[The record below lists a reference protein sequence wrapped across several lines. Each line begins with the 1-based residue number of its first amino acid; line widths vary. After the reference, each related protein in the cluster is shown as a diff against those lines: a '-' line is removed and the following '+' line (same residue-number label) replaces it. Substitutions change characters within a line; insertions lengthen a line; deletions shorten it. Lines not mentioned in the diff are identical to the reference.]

1 MAHRIA
7 DELVRRLVEVGVER
21 IYGVVGD
28 SLNPVTDALRLNGK
42 LQWIHVRNEESGAFA
57 AGAEA
62 QLSGKLAA
70 CAGSCGPGNLH
81 LINGL
86 FDAHRSNA
94 PVLAIASH
102 IPTSEIGTGYFQETH
117 PQNLFQ
123 ECSHYCEMITNPA
136 QFERVLHIAMQS
148 ALGKGGVGVIVL
160 PGDVGGAELP
170 ADGSV
175 RSLVSRRP
183 SIRPGEKDLA
193 RLADLIN
200 SSKKVALFCGI
211 GCENAHDEVIALA
224 EKVKAPVGHT
234 YRGKPFIEYDN
245 PYTVGMTG
253 MIGFGMAYEA
263 IHECDLLLLL
273 GTDFPYDK
281 FLPTK
286 TKIAQIDIRVDRL
299 GRRRK
304 LDLGI
309 WGDVRETLQA
319 LLPMLNAKADREYLD
334 ATLRKHKEKL
344 RKMNVYVDHV
354 GKRLPMH
361 PEPVA
366 AALSEAAAPDAIF
379 TADTGMCNVWSA
391 RYIKASKGRRIIGS
405 FNHGSMANA
414 LPMAI
419 GAQCAYPGRQ
429 VVAMCG
435 DGGFAMLMGDL
446 LTITQYNLPIKILV
460 FDNSAL
466 GMVKLEMETG
476 GFPDFQTDLKNPN
489 FAKLAEAVGMMGVR
503 IENPADLTSG
513 LKKALQHPGPA
524 LIDVVTDPNALSIPS
539 HADRSQAVGFALGL
553 GKMVLAGNLEEVI
566 DTVKGNIRHIGES
579 LESIKNGFGDSW
591 ARLCRDNFHRT
602 ATPVGLPP
610 AQVEVWQSPA

>member
-1 MAHRIA
+1 MPHRIA
-7 DELVRRLVEVGVER
+7 DELVSRLAEAGVER

-28 SLNPVTDALRLNGK
+28 SLNPVTDALRLNNK
-42 LQWIHVRNEESGAFA
+42 VKWIHVRNEEAGAFA

-62 QLSGKLAA
+62 QLTGKLAA

-102 IPTSEIGTGYFQETH
+102 IPSSEIGTGYFQETH

-123 ECSHYCEMITNPA
+123 ECSHYCELISNTA
-136 QFERVLHIAMQS
+136 QFDRVLHIAMQN
-148 ALGKGGVGVIVL
+148 AVGKGGVGVIVL
-160 PGDVGGAELP
+160 PGDVAYAEAP
-170 ADGSV
+170 AQAPT
-175 RSLVSRRP
+175 RSLVTKRP
-183 SIRPGEKDLA
+183 SIRPSDKDLA
-193 RLADLIN
+193 KLADLIN
-200 SSKKVALFCGI
+200 SAKKVALFCGI
-211 GCENAHDEVIALA
+211 GCENAHDDVVALA

-234 YRGKPFIEYDN
+234 YRGKPFVEYNN
-245 PYTVGMTG
+245 PYDVGMTG

-286 TKIAQIDIRVDRL
+286 TKIAQIDIRVERL
-299 GRRRK
+299 GRRSK

-319 LLPMLNAKADREYLD
+319 LLPMVNQRSDRNFLD
-334 ATLRKHKEKL
+334 NTLGKHKEML
-344 RKMNVYVDHV
+344 RKMNVYVDHI
-354 GKRLPMH
+354 GTRLPMH

-391 RYIKASKGRRIIGS
+391 RYIKATKDRRLIGS

-414 LPMAI
+414 LAQSI

-429 VVAMCG
+429 VIAMCG
-435 DGGFAMLMGDL
+435 DGGLAMLMGDL
-446 LTITQYNLPIKILV
+446 LTLTQYNLPVKVLV

-476 GFPDFQTDLKNPN
+476 GFPDYQTDLKNPN
-489 FAKLAEAVGMMGVR
+489 FAKLAEAIGMMGVR
-503 IENPADLTSG
+503 IENPAELTSG
-513 LKKALQHPGPA
+513 FKKALAHPGPA

-539 HADRSQAVGFALGL
+539 HADKSQAVGFALAM
-553 GKMVLAGNLEEVI
+553 GKLILSGNIEEVVATI
-566 DTVKGNIRHIGES
+566 EGNIRHVGES
-579 LESIKNGFGDSW
+579 LDS
-591 ARLCRDNFHRT
+591 L
-602 ATPVGLPP
+602 
-610 AQVEVWQSPA
+610 

>member
-1 MAHRIA
+1 MPNRVA
-7 DELVRRLVEVGVER
+7 DELIRRLAEAGVER

-42 LQWIHVRNEESGAFA
+42 MKFIHVRHEETGAFA

-62 QLSGKLAA
+62 QLTGKLAA

-102 IPTSEIGTGYFQETH
+102 IPSSEIGTGYFQETH
-117 PQNLFQ
+117 PEILFK
-123 ECSHYCEMITNPA
+123 ECSHYCELISNTK
-136 QFERVLHIAMQS
+136 QFERILHIAMQS

-160 PGDVGGAELP
+160 PGDVGGADLP
-170 ADGSV
+170 AEGSP

-183 SIRPGEKDLA
+183 TVRPGEKDLA
-193 RLADLIN
+193 RLAELIN
-200 SSKKVALFCGI
+200 SSKKVALLCGI
-211 GCENAHDEVIALA
+211 GCDNAHDEVVALA
-224 EKVKAPVGHT
+224 EKVKSPVGHT
-234 YRGKPFIEYDN
+234 YRGKPFVEYSN
-245 PYTVGMTG
+245 PYDVGMTG
-253 MIGFGMAYEA
+253 LIGFGMAYEA

-286 TKIAQIDIRVDRL
+286 PKIAQIDIRVDRL
-299 GRRRK
+299 GRRSK

-319 LLPMLNAKADREYLD
+319 LLPMLDTKPDREFLD
-334 ATLRKHKEKL
+334 TILRKHKEAL
-344 RKMNVYVDHV
+344 RKINVYVDHV
-354 GKRLPMH
+354 GKRTPMH

-366 AALSEAAAPDAIF
+366 AALSEIAAPDAIF

-391 RYIKASKGRRIIGS
+391 RHIKATKDRRIIGS

-414 LPMAI
+414 LPQAI

-429 VVAMCG
+429 VISMSG
-435 DGGFAMLMGDL
+435 DGGLAMLMGDL
-446 LTITQYNLPIKILV
+446 LTLTQHNLPIKVLV
-460 FDNSAL
+460 FDNGAL
-466 GMVKLEMETG
+466 GMVKLEMETAG
-476 GFPDFQTDLKNPN
+476 MPDYQTDLKNPN
-489 FAKLAEAVGMMGVR
+489 FAKVAEAIGMMGVR

-513 LKKALQHPGPA
+513 LKKALQHSGPA

-539 HADRSQAVGFALGL
+539 HADRSQAVGFALAM
-553 GKMVLAGNLEEVI
+553 GKMILSGNIEEVVATI
-566 DTVKGNIRHIGES
+566 EGNIRHTGEALDS
-579 LESIKNGFGDSW
+579 L
-591 ARLCRDNFHRT
+591 
-602 ATPVGLPP
+602 
-610 AQVEVWQSPA
+610 

>member
-1 MAHRIA
+1 MGNRLADQLIA
-7 DELVRRLVEVGVER
+7 RLAEAGVER

-28 SLNPVTDALRLNGK
+28 SLNPVTDALRLNNK
-42 LQWIHVRNEESGAFA
+42 VKWIHVRNEEAGAFA

-62 QLSGKLAA
+62 QLTGKLAC

-102 IPTSEIGTGYFQETH
+102 IPSSEIGTGYFQETH

-148 ALGKGGVGVIVL
+148 AIGKGGVGVVVL
-160 PGDVGGAELP
+160 PGDVVALEVP
-170 ADGSV
+170 AQAGS
-175 RSLVSRRP
+175 RSLAKQRP

-200 SSKKVALFCGI
+200 SSRQGALFCGI
-211 GCENAHDEVIALA
+211 RCENSREEVVALA
-224 EKVKAPVGHT
+224 EKAKAPVGYT
-234 YRGKPFIEYDN
+234 YRGKPHVAYDN
-245 PYTVGMTG
+245 PYEMGMTG
-253 MIGFGMAYEA
+253 MIGFGMCYEA

-281 FLPTK
+281 FLPTNC
-286 TKIAQIDIRVDRL
+286 KIAQVDIRVDRL
-299 GRRRK
+299 GRRSR

-319 LLPMLNAKADREYLD
+319 LLPMLDTKQDREFLG
-334 ATLRKHKEKL
+334 TVLGKHKEKL

-354 GKRLPMH
+354 GKRTPMH

-366 AALSEAAAPDAIF
+366 AALSELAAPDAIF
-379 TADTGMCNVWSA
+379 TVDTGMCNVWSA
-391 RYIKASKGRRIIGS
+391 RHVKPAKNRRIIGS

-414 LPMAI
+414 LPMSI
-419 GAQCAYPGRQ
+419 GAQCAFPGRQ
-429 VVAMCG
+429 VISLSG

-446 LTITQYNLPIKILV
+446 LTITQYDLPIKVLV
-460 FDNSAL
+460 FDNGAL
-466 GMVKLEMETG
+466 GMVKLEMETA
-476 GFPDFQTDLKNPN
+476 GFPDYQTDLKNPN

-503 IENPADLTSG
+503 IENPADVSSG
-513 LKKALQHPGPA
+513 IKKALQHSGPA
-524 LIDVVTDPNALSIPS
+524 LIDVVTDPNAVSLPS
-539 HADRSQAVGFALGL
+539 HITAEQVVGFGL
-553 GKMVLAGNLEEVI
+553 TMGKLVLAGHIDEVV
-566 DTVKGNIRHIGES
+566 DTIETNIRH
-579 LESIKNGFGDSW
+579 
-591 ARLCRDNFHRT
+591 
-602 ATPVGLPP
+602 V
-610 AQVEVWQSPA
+610 

>member
-1 MAHRIA
+1 MGNRLADQLIA
-7 DELVRRLVEVGVER
+7 RLAEAGVER

-28 SLNPVTDALRLNGK
+28 SLNPVTDALRLNNK
-42 LQWIHVRNEESGAFA
+42 VKWIHVRHEEVGAFA

-62 QLSGKLAA
+62 QLTGKLAC

-102 IPTSEIGTGYFQETH
+102 IPSSEIGTGYFQETH

-148 ALGKGGVGVIVL
+148 AIGKGGVGVVVL
-160 PGDVGGAELP
+160 PGDVVALEVP
-170 ADGSV
+170 AQAGS
-175 RSLVSRRP
+175 RSLVKRRP
-183 SIRPGEKDLA
+183 TVRPGEKDLA
-193 RLADLIN
+193 RLAELIN

-211 GCENAHDEVIALA
+211 GCENAHDEVVALA
-224 EKVKAPVGHT
+224 EKVKSPVGHS
-234 YRGKPFIEYDN
+234 YRGKPFIEYNN
-245 PYTVGMTG
+245 PYDVGMTG
-253 MIGFGMAYEA
+253 MIGFGMCYEA

-286 TKIAQIDIRVDRL
+286 CKIAQIDIRVERL
-299 GRRRK
+299 GRRSK
-304 LDLGI
+304 IDLGI
-309 WGDVRETLQA
+309 WGDVRETLKA
-319 LLPMLNAKADREYLD
+319 LLPMLDAKPDRQFLD
-334 ATLRKHKEKL
+334 TTLRKHQEKL

-366 AALSEAAAPDAIF
+366 AALSEVAAPNAIF

-391 RYIKASKGRRIIGS
+391 RHIKATKDRRIIGS

-414 LPMAI
+414 LPQAI

-435 DGGFAMLMGDL
+435 DGGFAMTMGDI
-446 LTITQYNLPIKILV
+446 LTVTQYNLPIKMVV

-466 GMVKLEMETG
+466 GMVKLEMETAG
-476 GFPDFQTDLKNPN
+476 LPDFQTDLKNPN
-489 FAKLAEAVGMMGVR
+489 FAKLAEAIGIMGVR
-503 IENPADLTSG
+503 IENPSDLTSAI
-513 LKKALQHPGPA
+513 KKALQHSGPA
-524 LIDVVTDPNALSIPS
+524 LIDVVTDANALSIPS
-539 HADRSQAVGFALGL
+539 HADRSQAVGFALAM
-553 GKMVLAGNLEEVI
+553 GKMVLSGNIEEVVATI
-566 DTVKGNIRHIGES
+566 EGNIRHAGEALDS
-579 LESIKNGFGDSW
+579 L
-591 ARLCRDNFHRT
+591 
-602 ATPVGLPP
+602 
-610 AQVEVWQSPA
+610 

>member
-1 MAHRIA
+1 MAHRVA
-7 DELVRRLVEVGVER
+7 DELVRRLADAGVER

-28 SLNPVTDALRLNGK
+28 SLNPVTDALRLNTNVK
-42 LQWIHVRNEESGAFA
+42 WIHVRNEEAGAFA

-62 QLSGKLAA
+62 QLTGKLAA
-70 CAGSCGPGNLH
+70 CGGSCGPGNLH

-102 IPTSEIGTGYFQETH
+102 IPSSEIGTAYFQETH

-123 ECSHYCEMITNPA
+123 ECSYYCELISNPA
-136 QFERVLHIAMQS
+136 QFERVLHIAMQHAAGLS
-148 ALGKGGVGVIVL
+148 GVGVIVL
-160 PGDVGGAELP
+160 PGDIAGADLP
-170 ADGSV
+170 PESAP
-175 RSLVSRRP
+175 RSIVSRRP
-183 SIRPGEKDLA
+183 SIRPGDKDLA
-193 RLADLIN
+193 KLADLIN

-211 GCENAHDEVIALA
+211 GCDKAHDEVVALA
-224 EKVKAPVGHT
+224 EKVKAPVGHS
-234 YRGKPFIEYDN
+234 YRGKPFVEYDN
-245 PYTVGMTG
+245 PYDVGMTG

-263 IHECDLLLLL
+263 IHECDLLILL

-286 TKIAQIDIRVDRL
+286 TKIAQIDIRVERL
-299 GRRRK
+299 GRRSR

-319 LLPMLNAKADREYLD
+319 LLPLLDTKKDREYLD
-334 ATLRKHKEKL
+334 ATLRQHKEKL

-354 GKRLPMH
+354 GTRLPMH

-366 AALSEAAAPDAIF
+366 ATLSEVAAPDAIF

-391 RYIKASKGRRIIGS
+391 RYIKATKDRRIIGS

-414 LPMAI
+414 LPQAI
-419 GAQCAYPGRQ
+419 GAQCAYPDRQ
-429 VVAMCG
+429 VISMSG
-435 DGGFAMLMGDL
+435 DGGLAMLMGDL
-446 LTITQYNLPIKILV
+446 LTITQYDLPIKVLV
-460 FDNSAL
+460 FDNGAL

-489 FAKLAEAVGMMGVR
+489 FAKLAEAIGMMGVR
-503 IENPADLTSG
+503 IEKPTDLTSG
-513 LKKALQHPGPA
+513 LKRALEHKGPA

-539 HADRSQAVGFALGL
+539 HADRSQAVGFALAL
-553 GKMVLAGNLEEVI
+553 GKMVLAGNIDEVVA
-566 DTVKGNIRHIGES
+566 TVEGNIRHTGES
-579 LESIKNGFGDSW
+579 LESI
-591 ARLCRDNFHRT
+591 
-602 ATPVGLPP
+602 
-610 AQVEVWQSPA
+610 

>member
-1 MAHRIA
+1 MPHRIA
-7 DELVRRLVEVGVER
+7 DELVSRLAEAGVER

-28 SLNPVTDALRLNGK
+28 SLNPVTDALRLNNK
-42 LQWIHVRNEESGAFA
+42 VKWIHVRNEEAGAFA

-62 QLSGKLAA
+62 QLTGKLAA

-102 IPTSEIGTGYFQETH
+102 IPSSEIGTGYFQETH

-123 ECSHYCEMITNPA
+123 ECSHYCELISNTA
-136 QFERVLHIAMQS
+136 QFDRVLHIAMQN
-148 ALGKGGVGVIVL
+148 AIGKGGVGVIVL
-160 PGDVGGAELP
+160 PGDVAYAEAP
-170 ADGSV
+170 AQAPT
-175 RSLVSRRP
+175 RSLVTKRP
-183 SIRPGEKDLA
+183 SIRPSDKDLA
-193 RLADLIN
+193 KLADLIN
-200 SSKKVALFCGI
+200 SAKKVALFCGI
-211 GCENAHDEVIALA
+211 GCENAHDDVVALA

-234 YRGKPFIEYDN
+234 YRGKPFVEYNN
-245 PYTVGMTG
+245 PYDVGMTG

-286 TKIAQIDIRVDRL
+286 TKIAQIDIRVERL
-299 GRRRK
+299 GRRSK

-319 LLPMLNAKADREYLD
+319 LLPMVNQRSDRNFLD
-334 ATLRKHKEKL
+334 NTLGKHKEML
-344 RKMNVYVDHV
+344 RKMNVYVDHI
-354 GKRLPMH
+354 GTRLPMH

-391 RYIKASKGRRIIGS
+391 RYIKATKDRRLIGS

-414 LPMAI
+414 LAQSI

-429 VVAMCG
+429 VIAMCG
-435 DGGFAMLMGDL
+435 DGGLAMLMGDL
-446 LTITQYNLPIKILV
+446 LTLTQYNLPVKVLV

-476 GFPDFQTDLKNPN
+476 GFPDYQTDLKNPN
-489 FAKLAEAVGMMGVR
+489 FAKLAEAIGMMGVR
-503 IENPADLTSG
+503 IENPAELTSG
-513 LKKALQHPGPA
+513 FKKALAHPGPA

-539 HADRSQAVGFALGL
+539 HADKSQAVGFALAM
-553 GKMVLAGNLEEVI
+553 GKLILSGNIEEVVATI
-566 DTVKGNIRHIGES
+566 EGNIRHVGES
-579 LESIKNGFGDSW
+579 LDS
-591 ARLCRDNFHRT
+591 L
-602 ATPVGLPP
+602 
-610 AQVEVWQSPA
+610 